1 MGRRAGS
8 THGSSRGGL
17 GFAHPMG
24 RHHYLRPDHG
34 LHFLTMSAI
43 VPFFQW
49 CDNSLIAQAIRNS
62 RVAFPVIENFHLF
75 ALTVLLGSLVVL
87 VLRQFGLVYKSQPIS
102 DVASALRP
110 WNRWSLAVML
120 ASGLLLFLSE
130 AMKCYGNTSF
140 RVKMLFLFFA
150 LLFQFT
156 IYNRVVASEDKVPP
170 TDGKIVAGVA
180 LCLWFGVGLAG
191 RGIGFLG

>member
-1 MGRRAGS
+1 MVS
-8 THGSSRGGL
+8 
-17 GFAHPMG
+17 
-24 RHHYLRPDHG
+24 
-34 LHFLTMSAI
+34 
-43 VPFFQW
+43 
-49 CDNSLIAQAIRNS
+49 QAIRNS
-62 RVAFPVIENFHLF
+62 RVAFPIIENFHLF

-87 VLRQFGLVYKSQPIS
+87 TLRQFGLVYKTQPIS
-102 DVASALRP
+102 EVANALRP

-120 ASGLLLFLSE
+120 TSGILLFLSE

-140 RVKMLFLFFA
+140 RVKMLFLFAA

-156 IYNRVVASEDKVPP
+156 IYNRTVASEDKVAPIG
-170 TDGKIVAGVA
+170 GKIAAAVA

>member
-1 MGRRAGS
+1 MPS
-8 THGSSRGGL
+8 
-17 GFAHPMG
+17 
-24 RHHYLRPDHG
+24 
-34 LHFLTMSAI
+34 I
-43 VPFFQW
+43 VFFFQW
-49 CDNSLIAQAIRNS
+49 CDDTMVSRAIRDS
-62 RVAFPVIENFHLF
+62 RVAFPIIENFHLF

-87 VLRQFGLVYKSQPIS
+87 ALRQFGLVYKTQAIS
-102 DVASALRP
+102 EVANALRP

-120 ASGLLLFLSE
+120 TSGILLFLSE

-140 RVKMLFLFFA
+140 RVKMLFLFAA

-156 IYNRVVASEDKVPP
+156 IYNRTAASEDKVAP
-170 TDGKIVAGVA
+170 TAGKIAAAVA